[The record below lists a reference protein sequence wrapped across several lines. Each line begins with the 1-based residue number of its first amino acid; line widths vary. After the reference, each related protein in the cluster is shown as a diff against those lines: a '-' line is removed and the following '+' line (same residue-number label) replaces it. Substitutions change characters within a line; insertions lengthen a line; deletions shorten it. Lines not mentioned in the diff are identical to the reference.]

1 MLPGSFQ
8 IPIGTSG
15 WKKKCTQTHT
25 QASKLKKKKKK
36 SYVPWSWNCYIHN
49 IMQMLCF
56 SCGGGKVA
64 QNKRDKA
71 LSHFWQEFLTTQ
83 KFNKV
88 LSDVLY
94 VLSLFYAN
102 HMFHASWFSSLASM
116 CAVNSSIFTLSVQSV
131 CSQS

>member
-36 SYVPWSWNCYIHN
+36 VMCPGPETVTFTI
-49 IMQMLCF
+49 LCKCCA
-56 SCGGGKVA
+56 SHVVGGKAA
-64 QNKRDKA
+64 QNKRDNA